1 MKKLKNFTK
10 IIVISFSILFSVL
23 TVSAVS
29 FYHIS
34 TKGVSLNTQKI
45 ESANENQLKIYDKNL
60 NEINLSNKASVSI
73 NKLNKHTKDA
83 FVSAEDKRFYS
94 HKGIDYIRVGG
105 AIISNLK
112 TKSFSEGAS
121 TISQQLIK
129 NTQLSSEKTINRKL
143 KEIKLA
149 RALEQNYSKDEILE
163 MYLNN
168 IYFGNGNYGIENA
181 SNYYFGKS
189 SKDLT
194 LAESALL
201 AGTIN
206 APSIYNIENHT
217 EKAKTRRNLIL
228 SIMHSQDKID
238 ETELN
243 NALNEEIKLNL
254 KKQSNNNY
262 MFNEIINEACAI
274 LKINENKLKN
284 SDIEI
289 YTNYNSS
296 LSDSINN
303 LIKNNYKNL
312 ANLNTASLVI
322 DNETGTI
329 ISVIGDTKTLQSKK
343 QPGSTIK
350 PILVYAPAIENGI
363 ITPDTKILDEK
374 IDISG
379 YSPENADGKYHGF
392 VSAKECLKNSYNIPA
407 VKLLNEIG
415 ISTAQ
420 NFAKKLNIEFTDN
433 DNHLAIA
440 LGGFSEGTTIKQL
453 ADSYMAFANNGEFS
467 PSKYITE
474 IKINNKT
481 KYKKNNARQSVMKA
495 STAKLITDMLI
506 ETSKTGTAKKLNSLS
521 YEIASKTGTVGKKNS
536 SKNTDAYSI
545 SYTTEHTVLTYI
557 GGNELNSNIN
567 GSSYPTMINKNIF
580 ELLYSSYKPKNF
592 TNKNNENMA
601 NNMFQKN
608 SSNNFANSNNLTNLL
623 TAQNPNNQNLPNLTL
638 SALNLK
644 NNKPIL
650 IFEANENYTYNI
662 IRKQNN
668 KEEIISSLQNVKQP
682 KIIKFVDISAK
693 NSQIYEYLVEIC
705 EKSTTKKYQTN
716 TIKLKTFD

>member
-1 MKKLKNFTK
+1 MKRLKKFTK
-10 IIVISFSILFSVL
+10 IIVISLSILFSVL
-23 TVSAVS
+23 MVSAVS

-45 ESANENQLKIYDKNL
+45 ESANENSLKIYDKNL
-60 NEINLSNKASVSI
+60 NEINLSNKASINI

-83 FVSAEDKRFYS
+83 FISAEDKRFYS

-105 AIISNLK
+105 AIVSNLK

-129 NTQLSSEKTINRKL
+129 NTQLSSEKTISRKL

-189 SKDLT
+189 AKDLT
-194 LAESALL
+194 LAESAML

-206 APSIYNIENHT
+206 APSIYDIENHT
-217 EKAKTRRNLIL
+217 EKAKTRRDLIL
-228 SIMHSQDKID
+228 SIMHSQNKID

-254 KKQSNNNY
+254 TKQSNNNY

-289 YTNYNSS
+289 YTNYNTS

-312 ANLNTASLVI
+312 TNLNTATLVI

-329 ISVIGDTKTLQSKK
+329 ISVFGDTKTLQSKK

-392 VSAKECLKNSYNIPA
+392 VSAKECLKNSYNVPA

-415 ISTAQ
+415 ISNAQ
-420 NFAKKLNIEFTDN
+420 NFAKKLNIEFTEN

-440 LGGFSEGTTIKQL
+440 LGGFSNGTTLKQL
-453 ADSYMAFANNGEFS
+453 ADSYLCFANNGEFS

-481 KYKKNNARQSVMKA
+481 KYKNNNAKQSVMKT
-495 STAKLITDMLI
+495 STAKSITDMLI
-506 ETSKTGTAKKLNSLS
+506 ETSKTGTAKKLNSLG

-557 GGNELNSNIN
+557 GGNELSPNIN

-580 ELLYSSYKPKNF
+580 ELLYNNYKPKNF
-592 TNKNNENMA
+592 TNENMV
-601 NNMFQKN
+601 NNFQK
-608 SSNNFANSNNLTNLL
+608 SSTNNFANLNNLTNSL
-623 TAQNPNNQNLPNLTL
+623 NNQNLNNKNLPSLTL

-650 IFEANENYTYNI
+650 IFEANENYTYKI

-705 EKSTTKKYQTN
+705 EKSTTKKYKTN

>member
-1 MKKLKNFTK
+1 MKRLKKFIKT
-10 IIVISFSILFSVL
+10 IFIAFSIFISLL
-23 TVSAVS
+23 IVSAVS
-29 FYHIS
+29 FYHIN
-34 TKGVSLNTQKI
+34 TKSVSLNTQKI
-45 ESANENQLKIYDKNL
+45 ESANENSLKIFDKDL
-60 NEINLSNKASVSI
+60 KEINLINKASISI
-73 NKLNKHTKDA
+73 NKLNKYTKDA
-83 FVSAEDKRFYS
+83 FISAEDKRFYS
-94 HKGIDYIRVGG
+94 HKGIDYIRIGG
-105 AIISNLK
+105 AILSNLK

-149 RALEQNYSKDEILE
+149 RVLEAKYTKNEILE

-206 APSIYNIENHT
+206 APSIYDIQNNT
-217 EKAKTRRNLIL
+217 EKAKGRRDLIL
-228 SIMHSQDKID
+228 SLMHSQNKIN

-254 KKQSNNNY
+254 TKQSNNNY
-262 MFNEIINEACAI
+262 MFNEIINEACSI

-289 YTNYNSS
+289 FTNYDTT
-296 LSDSINN
+296 LSNSINN
-303 LIKNNYKNL
+303 VIKTNYKNL
-312 ANLNTASLVI
+312 SNLNTATFVI
-322 DNETGTI
+322 DNESGTI
-329 ISVIGDTKTLQSKK
+329 ISVSGNTKTLQSKK

-350 PILVYAPAIENGI
+350 PILVYAPAIEEGI
-363 ITPDTKILDEK
+363 ITPETKILDEK

-379 YSPENADGKYHGF
+379 YSPENADRKYHGF
-392 VSAKECLKNSYNIPA
+392 VTAKVCLKNSYNVPA

-420 NFAKKLNIEFTDN
+420 NFAKKMNIEFTEN

-440 LGGFSEGTTIKQL
+440 LGGFSEGTTLKQL
-453 ADSYMAFANNGEFS
+453 ADSYLTFANNGEFL

-481 KYKKNNARQSVMKA
+481 KFKKNNARQNIMKS
-495 STAKLITDMLI
+495 STAEAINDMLI
-506 ETSKTGTAKKLNSLS
+506 ETSKSGTAKKLNSLN
-521 YEIASKTGTVGKKNS
+521 YEIASKTGTVGKNNS

-580 ELLYSSYKPKNF
+580 ELLYQNYKPKNF
-592 TNKNNENMA
+592 SKQKLNYNNY
-601 NNMFQKN
+601 NNDMHTSKTFPMSFNTKIL
-608 SSNNFANSNNLTNLL
+608 NNNIS
-623 TAQNPNNQNLPNLTL
+623 PNLTL
-638 SALNLK
+638 TALNLK
-644 NNKPIL
+644 DNKPIL
-650 IFEANENYTYNI
+650 IFEANENYTYKI

-693 NSQIYEYLVEIC
+693 NNQIYEYLVEIC